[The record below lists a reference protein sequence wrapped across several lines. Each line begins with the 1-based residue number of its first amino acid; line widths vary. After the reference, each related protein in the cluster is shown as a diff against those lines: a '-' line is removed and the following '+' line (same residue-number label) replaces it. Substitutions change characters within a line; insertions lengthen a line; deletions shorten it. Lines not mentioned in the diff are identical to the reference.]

1 MNLLSTLTDASPV
14 NTVMGIDC
22 SSKTFAFSI
31 FEQENLTMWGEIDF
45 YGANLYER
53 MGSGQRRIAAFA
65 DRVRVDKVAFEAAIH
80 INSRK
85 TVIDL
90 AYSYGAAISP
100 FIRPGVLVETV
111 SPVSWQSYIGNKV
124 FTAAEKAAVKKQHP
138 DKSDSWRKNYIREM
152 RKQRTIDWV
161 KKEFGVTVDSND
173 VADAIGIGYFAAV
186 SDG

>member
-1 MNLLSTLTDASPV
+1 MSLLQNLVPASSI

-31 FEQENLTMWGEIDF
+31 FEQGTLLMWGEIDF
-45 YGANLYER
+45 YGSNLYER

-65 DRVRVDKVAFEAAIH
+65 SKVSVDKVVYESAVQVQ
-80 INSRK
+80 NKK

-100 FIRPGVLVETV
+100 FIKPGVVVENV
-111 SPVSWQSYIGNKV
+111 SPMTWQNFIGNKA
-124 FTAAEKAAVKKQHP
+124 FNATEKAAVKKEYP
-138 DKSDSWRKNYIREM
+138 DKSDTWRKNKIREL

-161 KKEFGVTVDSND
+161 NNKFGISVQSDNVGDA
-173 VADAIGIGYFAAV
+173 VAIGFWAV
-186 SDG
+186 ENG

>member
-31 FEQENLTMWGEIDF
+31 FEQGTLTMWGEIDF

-65 DRVRVDKVAFEAAIH
+65 DKVRVDKVVYEGAVF
-80 INSRK
+80 INNRK
-85 TVIDL
+85 TVVDL

-100 FIRPGVLVETV
+100 FIRPGVAVETV
-111 SPVSWQSYIGNKV
+111 PAITWQNAIGNKA
-124 FTAAEKAAVKKQHP
+124 FTTAEKAAVKKQYP
-138 DKSDSWRKNYIREM
+138 DKSDSWRKNHIREL

-161 KKEFGVTVDSND
+161 KKEFGVTVTSND
-173 VADAIGIGYFAAV
+173 VSDAIAIGWFEAV
-186 SDG
+186 HNG

>member
-1 MNLLSTLTDASPV
+1 MSLLQALVPASEI

-22 SSKTFAFSI
+22 SSKTFAFAI
-31 FEQENLTMWGEIDF
+31 FEQGNLSMWGEIDF

-65 DRVRVDKVAFEAAIH
+65 ERVRVDKVAFEAAIH

-100 FIRPGVLVETV
+100 FIRPGVEVETI
-111 SPVSWQSYIGNKV
+111 SPISWQSAIGNKQ
-124 FTAAEKAAVKKQHP
+124 FTAAEKAAVKKEYP
-138 DKSDSWRKNYIREM
+138 DKSDSWRKNHIREL

-161 KKEFGVTVDSND
+161 KQKYGVDVASDN
-173 VADAIGIGYFAAV
+173 VADAIGLTYYAAV
-186 SDG
+186 ANA